1 MDAVGLERD
10 DGCWVRFSSG
20 LPFGWVSSALFIL
33 WGEAY
38 AYSCRNACR
47 CAAMYCDSASGG
59 SATGWYLVCEYY
71 PPGNVEGQYAQE
83 VGKVK
88 YTVSGSGEAAQI
100 ANKLV
105 NAAQG
110 RRLGMNT
117 WGWAIMLGVVV
128 MGLAF

>member
-1 MDAVGLERD
+1 
-10 DGCWVRFSSG
+10 
-20 LPFGWVSSALFIL
+20 
-33 WGEAY
+33 
-38 AYSCRNACR
+38 
-47 CAAMYCDSASGG
+47 MYCDASSGG

-88 YTVSGSGEAAQI
+88 YTVNGSGEAAQI

-110 RRLGMNT
+110 RRPEMNT
-117 WGWAIMLGVVV
+117 WSWAIMLGVVV